1 MATLLSP
8 TAHAMRQRF
17 GEWLKTRREAAGV
30 TQLGLSK
37 TLGHSYVSMV
47 SQVERG
53 RSLIPPPDLRTWAE
67 GINVKPKE
75 FALSYLY
82 WCHPEASA
90 MLTGVDP
97 FEAEGLPPIPKG
109 SAANPGGHSPATKKK
124 ASKK

>member
-8 TAHAMRQRF
+8 TAHTMRQRF

-30 TQLGLSK
+30 TQLDLSK
-37 TLGHSYVSMV
+37 LLGHSYVSMV

-53 RSLIPPPDLRTWAE
+53 RSLIPPPDLAAWAAA
-67 GINVKPKE
+67 IKVKPKE
-75 FALSYLY
+75 FAAEYLY
-82 WCHPEASA
+82 WCHPEVSA
-90 MLTGVDP
+90 LLTGHSP

-109 SAANPGGHSPATKKK
+109 SAANPGGHGPAAKK